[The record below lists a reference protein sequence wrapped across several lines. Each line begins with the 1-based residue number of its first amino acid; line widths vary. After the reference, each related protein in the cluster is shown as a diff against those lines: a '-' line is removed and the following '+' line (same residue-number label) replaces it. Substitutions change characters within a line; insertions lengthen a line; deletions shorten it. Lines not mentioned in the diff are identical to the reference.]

1 MELLLLLPPLLLA
14 IVVHEVAHA
23 WMALRQGD
31 DTAARQGRLTLNPI
45 RHLDLFGSFLVPL
58 ALWATNAPFLFGWA
72 RPVPVDPR
80 NFRDVRRG
88 DILVSLAGPV
98 SNFLLALAS
107 VVAAVVAVWLGR
119 VVGPVAPA
127 MDFLA
132 EMARF
137 SVFINVLLGIF
148 NLIPIP
154 PLDGSHVLYHLLP
167 RELGA
172 AYRRAGRVGFLIL
185 VGLFLFAPGLFN
197 VLLWPVLL
205 IDGVAL
211 DVIRIAT

>member
-1 MELLLLLPPLLLA
+1 MELVLLLPPLLFA
-14 IVVHEVAHA
+14 VVVHEVAHA

-45 RHLDLFGSFLVPL
+45 PHLDLFGSFLVPL

-80 NFRDVRRG
+80 NYRDVRRG
-88 DILVSLAGPV
+88 DILVSLAGPA

-107 VVAAVVAVWLGR
+107 IAVAVVAVWVGR
-119 VVGPVAPA
+119 LAGPVAPA
-127 MDFLA
+127 ADFLA

-167 RELGA
+167 RELA
-172 AYRRAGRVGFLIL
+172 TAYRRAGRFGFLIL

-197 VLLWPVLL
+197 VLLWPVTL
-205 IDGVAL
+205 IDSVAL